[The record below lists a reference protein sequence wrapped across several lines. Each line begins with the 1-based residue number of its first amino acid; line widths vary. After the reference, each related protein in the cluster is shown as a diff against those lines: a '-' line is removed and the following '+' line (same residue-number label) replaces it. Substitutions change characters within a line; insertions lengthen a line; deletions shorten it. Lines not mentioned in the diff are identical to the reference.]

1 MSSQCFCT
9 SAFESHNL
17 HTIHI
22 SVSQKKP
29 DALNLS
35 MSEVNVTGLQGDQS
49 YQCVL
54 EKIES
59 KEIICKIK
67 GGSGAITSVD
77 SITVRLFINFLGEG
91 SHSLT
96 VKFHINLSKHYKIFY
111 DKYYR

>member
-1 MSSQCFCT
+1 MHAYFFQALVSKTPIKYIIVSSQCFCT

-35 MSEVNVTGLQGDQS
+35 MSEVNVTGLQGDQQ

-77 SITVRLFINFLGEG
+77 SITVRLFM
-91 SHSLT
+91 
-96 VKFHINLSKHYKIFY
+96 IFSIF
-111 DKYYR
+111 